1 MRRVNTIALKSDV
14 KMPMIKVVANPRIAP
29 LPKLYNTNA
38 VSNVVMFAS
47 MMALYAFA

>member
-14 KMPMIKVVANPRIAP
+14 KMPMINVVANPRMAP
-29 LPKLYNTNA
+29 LPKLYSTKA
-38 VSNVVMFAS
+38 VSNVVMLAS